1 MKKYLLIL
9 ALICGPVYAD
19 DHAFCM
25 NHAETA
31 KAVMGMRQMG
41 FPITYLSKGMENP
54 VLRPQIMRAYQR
66 PAWATDRMKEREKS
80 EFESSEYLLCMSGD
94 IEIIK

>member
-9 ALICGPVYAD
+9 TLICSPVYAD

-25 NHAETA
+25 NHAEVA
-31 KAVMGMRQMG
+31 KAIMAGRQMG
-41 FPITYLSKGMENP
+41 MPITAFAKGMENP
-54 VLRPQIMRAYQR
+54 VIRQQIMRAYQR
-66 PAWATDRMKEREKS
+66 PAWATDRMKEREKA